1 MPCLWVPSFG
11 CNWYY
16 PQIACRIVVPIQ
28 RFVGS
33 NPHSRP
39 TIPNF
44 VLMSSVIEA
53 IDVCKTFGEQ
63 RVSKNIS
70 LKVAEGSIY
79 GLLGPNGAGKTT
91 LIRMLSTITQPDSG
105 EIRFRGEALKEIHAH
120 QMGYM
125 PEERGLYKK
134 MTVAEQLLFFAE
146 LRGLSTRDAQAAV
159 KHWLK
164 RLDMM
169 DWARKKVEEISK
181 GMAQKVQFVSCV
193 LHNPKLLIL
202 DEPFSGFDPVNA
214 DLIKDLIL
222 ELKNG
227 GTSVIFS
234 THRMDNVE
242 SLCDHLAIIHH
253 GEKVLD
259 GSVSEI
265 RRNHFTGMFDVGYH
279 GEVDW
284 LDAKVKP
291 VSVEHHSDGKVMYRF
306 QTDQDF
312 GPTDLLSVAMAKGGL
327 VHYSEHI
334 PSIHEIFVNT
344 VSKGGTPIAL

>member
-1 MPCLWVPSFG
+1 
-11 CNWYY
+11 
-16 PQIACRIVVPIQ
+16 
-28 RFVGS
+28 
-33 NPHSRP
+33 
-39 TIPNF
+39 
-44 VLMSSVIEA
+44 MSTVIEA

-70 LKVAEGSIY
+70 LAVREGSIY

-105 EIRFRGEALKEIHAH
+105 EIRFRGDALKEVHAH

-146 LRGLSTRDAQAAV
+146 LRGLSNRDAKAAV
-159 KHWLK
+159 KHWLQ

-222 ELKNG
+222 ELKRG

-242 SLCDHLAIIHH
+242 SLCDNLAIIHK

-265 RRNHFTGMFDVGYH
+265 RRNHFTGMYDVGYH
-279 GEVDW
+279 EEVVWDLGEAAP
-284 LDAKVKP
+284 LSMEKN
-291 VSVEHHSDGKVMYRF
+291 SDGKVVYRF
-306 QTDQDF
+306 QTSEVF
-312 GPTDLLSVAMAKGGL
+312 TPEHLLSAAMLKGKL
-327 VHYSEHI
+327 VHYTEHI
-334 PSIHEIFVNT
+334 PSIHEIFVDT
-344 VSKGGTPIAL
+344 VSKGGAPIAL

>member
-1 MPCLWVPSFG
+1 
-11 CNWYY
+11 
-16 PQIACRIVVPIQ
+16 
-28 RFVGS
+28 
-33 NPHSRP
+33 
-39 TIPNF
+39 
-44 VLMSSVIEA
+44 MSTVIEA

-70 LKVAEGSIY
+70 LSVREGSIY

-105 EIRFRGEALKEIHAH
+105 EIRFMGDALKEVHAH

-146 LRGLSTRDAQAAV
+146 LRGLSTRDAQASV

-222 ELKNG
+222 ELKGG

-242 SLCDHLAIIHH
+242 SLCDHLAIIHK

-259 GSVSEI
+259 GSVSDI
-265 RRNHFTGMFDVGYH
+265 RRQQFKGMYDVGYH
-279 GEVDW
+279 QEVVWD
-284 LDAKVKP
+284 LEAVAPLSMEKN
-291 VSVEHHSDGKVMYRF
+291 SDGKVLYRF
-306 QTDQDF
+306 ETSATFTPEQ
-312 GPTDLLSVAMAKGGL
+312 LLSVAMQKGSL

-334 PSIHEIFVNT
+334 PSIHEIFVDT
-344 VSKGGTPIAL
+344 VSKGGEPIAL

>member
-1 MPCLWVPSFG
+1 
-11 CNWYY
+11 
-16 PQIACRIVVPIQ
+16 
-28 RFVGS
+28 
-33 NPHSRP
+33 
-39 TIPNF
+39 
-44 VLMSSVIEA
+44 MSTVIEA

-70 LKVAEGSIY
+70 LAVREGSIY

-105 EIRFRGEALKEIHAH
+105 EIRFRGDALKEVHAH

-146 LRGLSTRDAQAAV
+146 LRGLSNRDAKAAV
-159 KHWLK
+159 KHWLQ

-222 ELKNG
+222 ELKRG

-242 SLCDHLAIIHH
+242 SLCDHLAIIHK

-265 RRNHFTGMFDVGYH
+265 RRNHFTGMYDVGYH
-279 GEVDW
+279 EEVVWELGEAAP
-284 LDAKVKP
+284 LSMEKN
-291 VSVEHHSDGKVMYRF
+291 SDGKVVYRF
-306 QTDQDF
+306 QTSEVF
-312 GPTDLLSVAMAKGGL
+312 TPEHLLSAAMLKGKL
-327 VHYSEHI
+327 VHYTEHI
-334 PSIHEIFVNT
+334 PSIHEIFVDT
-344 VSKGGTPIAL
+344 VSKGGAPIAL

>member
-1 MPCLWVPSFG
+1 
-11 CNWYY
+11 
-16 PQIACRIVVPIQ
+16 
-28 RFVGS
+28 
-33 NPHSRP
+33 
-39 TIPNF
+39 
-44 VLMSSVIEA
+44 MSTVIEA

-70 LKVAEGSIY
+70 LAVREGSIY

-105 EIRFRGEALKEIHAH
+105 EIRFRGDALKEVHAH

-146 LRGLSTRDAQAAV
+146 LRGLSNRDAKAAV
-159 KHWLK
+159 KHWLQ

-222 ELKNG
+222 ELKRG

-242 SLCDHLAIIHH
+242 SLCDHLAIIHK

-265 RRNHFTGMFDVGYH
+265 RRNHFTGMYDVGYH
-279 GEVDW
+279 EEVVWDLGEAAP
-284 LDAKVKP
+284 LSMEKN
-291 VSVEHHSDGKVMYRF
+291 SDGKVVYRF
-306 QTDQDF
+306 QTSEVF
-312 GPTDLLSVAMAKGGL
+312 TPEHLLSAAMLKGKL
-327 VHYSEHI
+327 VHYTEHI
-334 PSIHEIFVNT
+334 PSIHEIFVDT
-344 VSKGGTPIAL
+344 VSIGGVPIAL

>member
-1 MPCLWVPSFG
+1 
-11 CNWYY
+11 
-16 PQIACRIVVPIQ
+16 
-28 RFVGS
+28 
-33 NPHSRP
+33 
-39 TIPNF
+39 
-44 VLMSSVIEA
+44 MSTVIEA

-70 LKVAEGSIY
+70 LSVREGSIY

-105 EIRFRGEALKEIHAH
+105 EIRFRGDALKEVHAH

-146 LRGLSTRDAQAAV
+146 LRGLSNRDAKAAV
-159 KHWLK
+159 KHWLQ

-222 ELKNG
+222 ELKRG

-242 SLCDHLAIIHH
+242 SLCDHLAIIHK

-265 RRNHFTGMFDVGYH
+265 RRNHFTGMYDVGYH
-279 GEVDW
+279 EEVVWDLGEVAP
-284 LDAKVKP
+284 LSMEKN
-291 VSVEHHSDGKVMYRF
+291 SDGKVVYRF
-306 QTDQDF
+306 QTSEVF
-312 GPTDLLSVAMAKGGL
+312 TPEHLLSAAMLKGKL
-327 VHYSEHI
+327 VHYTEHI
-334 PSIHEIFVNT
+334 PSIHEIFVDT
-344 VSKGGTPIAL
+344 VSKGGAPIAL

>member
-1 MPCLWVPSFG
+1 
-11 CNWYY
+11 
-16 PQIACRIVVPIQ
+16 
-28 RFVGS
+28 
-33 NPHSRP
+33 
-39 TIPNF
+39 
-44 VLMSSVIEA
+44 MSTVIEA
-53 IDVCKTFGEQ
+53 INVCKTFGEQ

-70 LKVAEGSIY
+70 LAVREGSIY

-105 EIRFRGEALKEIHAH
+105 EIRFRGDALKEVHAH

-146 LRGLSTRDAQAAV
+146 LRGLSNRDAKAAV
-159 KHWLK
+159 KHWLQ

-222 ELKNG
+222 ELKRG

-242 SLCDHLAIIHH
+242 SLCDHLAIIHK

-265 RRNHFTGMFDVGYH
+265 RRNHFTGMYDVGYH
-279 GEVDW
+279 EEVVWDLGEAAP
-284 LDAKVKP
+284 LSMEKN
-291 VSVEHHSDGKVMYRF
+291 SDGKVVYRF
-306 QTDQDF
+306 QTSEVF
-312 GPTDLLSVAMAKGGL
+312 TPEHLLSAAMLKGKL
-327 VHYSEHI
+327 VHYTEHI
-334 PSIHEIFVNT
+334 PSIHEIFVDT
-344 VSKGGTPIAL
+344 VSKGGAPIAL

>member
-1 MPCLWVPSFG
+1 
-11 CNWYY
+11 
-16 PQIACRIVVPIQ
+16 
-28 RFVGS
+28 
-33 NPHSRP
+33 
-39 TIPNF
+39 
-44 VLMSSVIEA
+44 MSTVIEA

-70 LKVAEGSIY
+70 LAVREGSIY

-105 EIRFRGEALKEIHAH
+105 EIRFRGDALKDTHAH

-146 LRGLSTRDAQAAV
+146 LRGLSNRDAKAAV
-159 KHWLK
+159 KHWLQ

-222 ELKNG
+222 ELKRG

-242 SLCDHLAIIHH
+242 SLCDHLAIIHK

-265 RRNHFTGMFDVGYH
+265 RRNHFTGMYDVGYH
-279 GEVDW
+279 EEVVWDLGEAAP
-284 LDAKVKP
+284 LSMEKN
-291 VSVEHHSDGKVMYRF
+291 SDGKVVYRF
-306 QTDQDF
+306 QTSEVF
-312 GPTDLLSVAMAKGGL
+312 TPEHLLSAAMLKGKL
-327 VHYSEHI
+327 VHYTEHI
-334 PSIHEIFVNT
+334 PSIHEIFVDT
-344 VSKGGTPIAL
+344 VSKGGAPIAL

>member
-1 MPCLWVPSFG
+1 
-11 CNWYY
+11 
-16 PQIACRIVVPIQ
+16 
-28 RFVGS
+28 
-33 NPHSRP
+33 
-39 TIPNF
+39 
-44 VLMSSVIEA
+44 MSTVIEA
-53 IDVCKTFGEQ
+53 INVCKTFGEQ

-70 LKVAEGSIY
+70 LAVREGSIY

-105 EIRFRGEALKEIHAH
+105 EIRFRGDDLKDVHAH

-146 LRGLSTRDAQAAV
+146 LRGLSNRDAKAAV
-159 KHWLK
+159 KHWLQ

-222 ELKNG
+222 ELKRG

-242 SLCDHLAIIHH
+242 SLCDHLAIIHK

-265 RRNHFTGMFDVGYH
+265 RRNHFTGMYDVGYH
-279 GEVDW
+279 EEVVWDLGEAAP
-284 LDAKVKP
+284 LSMEKN
-291 VSVEHHSDGKVMYRF
+291 SDGKVVYRF
-306 QTDQDF
+306 QTSEVF
-312 GPTDLLSVAMAKGGL
+312 TPEHLLSAAMLKGKL
-327 VHYSEHI
+327 VHYTEHI
-334 PSIHEIFVNT
+334 PSIHEIFVDT
-344 VSKGGTPIAL
+344 VSKGGAPIAL